1 MRIRINGDKVIRN
14 ADVTMS
20 SDGRVMTVKAVNP
33 SISVAEIAAL
43 LGGEPRIEVLE
54 DIGLEVKAVY
64 QGAKM
69 TTVNME
75 LSNGRPIVTVS
86 LLVSRMSAADA
97 EELRRQIDAQNTSIA
112 SLRQTVENQTF
123 VIAAQ
128 EAAIKLMGENVSAA
142 QTAAQNAENAIKA
155 IEEGIADA

>member
-54 DIGLEVKAVY
+54 DVGLEVKAVY

-112 SLRQTVENQTF
+112 SLRQTLENQTF